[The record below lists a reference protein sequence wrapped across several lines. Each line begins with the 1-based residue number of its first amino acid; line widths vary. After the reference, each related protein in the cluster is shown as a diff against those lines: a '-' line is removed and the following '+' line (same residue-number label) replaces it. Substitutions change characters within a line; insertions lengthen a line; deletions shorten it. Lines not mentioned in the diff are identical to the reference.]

1 LTHLKPSPYCMQK
14 NAHYTYRPQN
24 NFLTSQ

>member
-1 LTHLKPSPYCMQK
+1 MQK